1 MQEQARNKY
10 KELSNKEKDI
20 KREYGKNIYRNTSE
34 EDKQKLREYLEN
46 YCKINKIYYKKKLLF
61 LLFLGLIV

>member
-46 YCKINKIYYKKKLLF
+46 YCKINKIYSKKNYF
-61 LLFLGLIV
+61 YYFWG